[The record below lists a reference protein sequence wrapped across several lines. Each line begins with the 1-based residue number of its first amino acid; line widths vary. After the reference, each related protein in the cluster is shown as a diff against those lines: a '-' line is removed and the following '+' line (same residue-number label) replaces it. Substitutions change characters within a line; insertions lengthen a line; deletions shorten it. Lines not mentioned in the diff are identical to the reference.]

1 MAKKTNKQKKYKTLL
16 SVLANGSTDEAR
28 ALLIKNSGEDAL
40 NEQDLENKLAKMYA
54 TSTSKIDIEKQFA
67 EIHPHKEFILKY
79 IKPKEELQPLKPSET
94 PVVIGEKEKIV
105 DSGKMV
111 VVHDGYSNASGYSNC
126 AGNPNCP
133 CNKKSNC
140 CGMSNFGGNN
150 DMDYLNAS
158 GDIQPTSGGN
168 QTALVLGLVSVV
180 AIFGMVLYL
189 KQNK

>member
-1 MAKKTNKQKKYKTLL
+1 VAKKNNKQKKYKTLL

-28 ALLIKNSGEDAL
+28 VLLIKNSGEDAK
-40 NEQDLENKLAKMYA
+40 NEQDLESKLARMYA
-54 TSTSKIDIEKQFA
+54 NSSSKIDIEKQFA

-79 IKPKEELQPLKPSET
+79 VKPKEELQHIKPLNAPTVLE
-94 PVVIGEKEKIV
+94 EKIV

-111 VVHDGYSNASGYSNC
+111 IAHDGYSNASGDN
-126 AGNPNCP
+126 NCP
-133 CNKKSNC
+133 AMCPCMANRYS
-140 CGMSNFGGNN
+140 
-150 DMDYLNAS
+150 NAS
-158 GDIQPTSGGN
+158 GESQGIGSGN

>member
-28 ALLIKNSGEDAL
+28 ALLIKNSGEDAKD
-40 NEQDLENKLAKMYA
+40 EQDLENKLARMYA
-54 TSTSKIDIEKQFA
+54 NSSSKIDIEKQFA
-67 EIHPHKEFILKY
+67 EIHPHKDFILKY
-79 IKPKEELQPLKPSET
+79 VKPQEELKPLKALDM
-94 PVVIGEKEKIV
+94 PVVAESKIV

-111 VVHDGYSNASGYSNC
+111 IAHDGYSSANGEGGCPST
-126 AGNPNCP
+126 CP
-133 CNKKSNC
+133 CMANKFSNAT
-140 CGMSNFGGNN
+140 GESQGAINN
-150 DMDYLNAS
+150 NS
-158 GDIQPTSGGN
+158 N

>member
-1 MAKKTNKQKKYKTLL
+1 MAKKNNKQKKYKTLL

-28 ALLIKNSGEDAL
+28 ALLIKNSGEDAK
-40 NEQDLENKLAKMYA
+40 NEQDLETKLARMYA
-54 TSTSKIDIEKQFA
+54 NSSSKIDIEKQFA

-79 IKPKEELQPLKPSET
+79 VKPKEELQQLKPLDA
-94 PVVIGEKEKIV
+94 PVVLDEKIV

-111 VVHDGYSNASGYSNC
+111 IAHDGYSNANGECGCQNT
-126 AGNPNCP
+126 CP
-133 CNKKSNC
+133 CMANKFSNAT
-140 CGMSNFGGNN
+140 GESQVANN
-150 DMDYLNAS
+150 GS
-158 GDIQPTSGGN
+158 VN